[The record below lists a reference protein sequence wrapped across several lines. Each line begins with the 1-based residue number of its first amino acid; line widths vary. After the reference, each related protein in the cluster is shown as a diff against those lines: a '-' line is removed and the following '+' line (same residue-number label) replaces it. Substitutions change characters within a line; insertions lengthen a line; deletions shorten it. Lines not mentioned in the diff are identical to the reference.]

1 MKNILHKMKFFAV
14 AMLVLSISSCDP
26 LLDDSVTDFGTGPD
40 FIGFKSSEVTA
51 PFAVDGEDHVYNST
65 IKLFGPGLHDFT
77 EDVTVTFQV
86 DEANSSAE
94 AGVNYSLASNSV
106 TLTKE
111 NDYSA
116 QIPITIVTEGIV
128 PPVEKTIT
136 LEITDVSTSAPDVI
150 ISATG
155 NKQEITVSYSCFADL
170 SGTYTMT
177 NSVCDPQVEGI
188 TIEANDEGGWYL
200 STADG
205 GLLQYCTSNT
215 GLQNDGNII
224 VVCGEVKPSN
234 GFAFCGSNG
243 IGCITGG
250 TWDPETGTLTLEHN
264 DTFFGVG
271 AYTSTYVRTSSGQ

>member
-1 MKNILHKMKFFAV
+1 MKFFAV

-26 LLDDSVTDFGTGPD
+26 LLDDNVTDFGKGPD
-40 FIGFKSSEVTA
+40 FVGFRTTSVTA
-51 PFAVDGEDHVYNST
+51 PFAVDGEDKIYNA
-65 IKLFGPGLHDFT
+65 KVELFGPGLHDFT
-77 EDVTVTFQV
+77 EEVTVTFEV
-86 DEANSSAE
+86 DGANTTAE
-94 AGVNYSLASNSV
+94 EGVNYTLGINTV
-106 TLTKE
+106 TLNKE
-111 NDYSA
+111 NNYSA
-116 QIPITIVTEGIV
+116 LIPITIITEGV
-128 PPVEKTIT
+128 EPPVEKTIA
-136 LEITDVSTSAPDVI
+136 LKITDVSTSVPDVI

-155 NKQEITVSYSCFADL
+155 DSQLITVSYSCFADL

-205 GLLQYCTSNT
+205 GLLQYCSGNT

-224 VVCGEVKPSN
+224 VVCGEVKPSSDLS
-234 GFAFCGSNG
+234 FCDGYG

-250 TWDPETGTLTLEHN
+250 TWDPDTGTLTIKHN
-264 DTFFGVG
+264 DSFFGVG